1 MRLKKLGVP
10 IEAVSQRL
18 GHADTLTTER
28 SYARIEDEDA
38 EDLILKVWES
48 ASR

>member
-1 MRLKKLGVP
+1 V
-10 IEAVSQRL
+10 
-18 GHADTLTTER
+18 TLTTER
-28 SYARIEDEDA
+28 SYARIEDENA